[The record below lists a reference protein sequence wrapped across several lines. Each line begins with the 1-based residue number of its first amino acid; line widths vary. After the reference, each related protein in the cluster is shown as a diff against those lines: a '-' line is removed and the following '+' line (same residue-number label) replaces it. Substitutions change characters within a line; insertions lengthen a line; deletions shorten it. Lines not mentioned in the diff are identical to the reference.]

1 MKVRTRSRLILA
13 AMTFLFLVVLSF
25 VTQFVILDSFNTIEK
40 QEMTANVQR
49 VIANINNQEM
59 AVASNCKDWAGRD
72 ETYAFSGEI
81 ICFNTHRY
89 P

>member
-49 VIANINNQEM
+49 AIANIN
-59 AVASNCKDWAGRD
+59 S
-72 ETYAFSGEI
+72 
-81 ICFNTHRY
+81 
-89 P
+89 